1 MTTAAPA
8 IYGTSINT
16 LDPFLGALTD
26 PQAILSQWVDLT
38 LRTRLGFYW
47 SAPENGADLAG
58 YVLQGL
64 TADAF
69 ASIPATVETTL
80 AADERIASVTVV
92 GTPTY
97 TAVGAVALSL
107 AITVTP
113 KDPSLAPFSLSAV
126 ASAAVVTLVTRGLA
140 AT

>member
-1 MTTAAPA
+1 MTTAAP

-16 LDPFLGALTD
+16 TDPFLGPLTD
-26 PQAILSQWVDLT
+26 PLAILTQWVDLT

-64 TADAF
+64 TADAL
-69 ASIPATVETTL
+69 AIIPATVETTL
-80 AADERIASVTVV
+80 AADERIASVTVA
-92 GTPTY
+92 GSPTF
-97 TAVGAVALSL
+97 TAIGAAALAL
-107 AITVTP
+107 AIVVTP
-113 KDPSLAPFSLSAV
+113 KDPSLAPFSLATV
-126 ASAAVVTLVTRGLA
+126 ASSDVVSLVTRGLA

>member
-1 MTTAAPA
+1 MTTSTPG
-8 IYGTSINT
+8 IFGTSINT

-26 PQAILSQWVDLT
+26 PQAILAQWVDLT

-69 ASIPATVETTL
+69 AAIPATVETTL
-80 AADERIASVTVV
+80 AADQRIASVVV
-92 GTPTY
+92 TGTPTY
-97 TAVGAVALSL
+97 TAVGAVALAL
-107 AITVTP
+107 AIVVTP
-113 KDPSLAPFSLSAV
+113 KDPSLAPFSLAAV
-126 ASAAVVTLVTRGLA
+126 ASADVVSLVTRGIA